1 MKYIKPLIRLSLLLT
16 FTCLIFTI
24 NSSEIL
30 AEQTTGI
37 IRGSVTDETGNPVSG
52 ASVQIIHIPSGSKS
66 STSSG
71 NSGAF
76 YSRGL
81 RLGGPFKVT
90 VTKSGQSSVR
100 SNIFT
105 RLGSES
111 NVSFSLGSSSV
122 EEIVVTA
129 KASDFSGLGVGP
141 GSTFDSEDISIL
153 PSIDRDIKDI
163 AKLDPFVTVDNNDQL
178 SFAGGMPRLIGFII
192 DGVSANDSYGLS
204 SNAYPTNRMPLSI
217 DVIDQV
223 SVKIANF
230 DAELGE
236 ASSGNIVLTT
246 KAGTNDFHGSF
257 TIESSQTSG
266 DEPFGEKADNAD
278 PDTELFSIAL
288 QGPIIKDKLFFSF
301 GYEKYEASD
310 PIQMQ
315 AFQSGLVTK
324 AEADAVIQA
333 AKDVIGYDAGS
344 YNKGLEE
351 EDEKTFLRIDANITD
366 TQALTLEYIHVDGF
380 TESAYWNRSY
390 AVPLSSDW
398 YKINK
403 EYETI
408 KFELNSDWSDNFST
422 RVMYSD
428 TDVMNPNTPVG
439 STSIGEV
446 GVGVASGGTVFFGP
460 DQYRHANEIQT
471 NRKQFEVAGYYDIG
485 DHAITL
491 GYKKMENDMFNM
503 FSRNSLG
510 EYDYNSLEDFIA
522 GNLRELDYRNADTNN
537 PRDAAG
543 RFNMDYTIIYLQDTW
558 NISSDLTARIGFRY
572 EEISQDTTPEYN
584 SFWYNWTGDD
594 FRPAPR
600 NDVNLDGEDIIMPR
614 FSLDWQ
620 AKDNVLVT
628 FGWGEF
634 SGNLPPVWFGGPY
647 IDTGLGLPGNK
658 LRAKSN
664 NLPTPGTPASYPG
677 EAALALVQNEI
688 GDTGGYTAMMD
699 KDFGIPSITKMSL
712 GVVADLDSGITIRA
726 NYIHMEEEDPVGAYI
741 GGCDPKGN
749 ALADNRPLYGG
760 CSYVG
765 YLTTFKNIQPQTSIF
780 GISMEK
786 SFDNGLNLYLGYAH
800 TDREM
805 AHMMTSSIIFS
816 SAVRMPLFDH
826 LNPVNSPSHYE
837 IEHSFDYALTW
848 KGNVFG
854 DLETSIGLNGFRQS
868 GNPFSY
874 TYRGDMSGYRTDGE
888 NIELLY
894 VPSIND
900 PNVIFSE
907 GFDLAAFEQFLTDS
921 GLSAYR
927 GFTVPRNSFNSPW
940 AGTFDLRVAQQ
951 LPSGGIP
958 GKAIFYFDIE
968 NVLNL
973 LNSDWGGFENYS
985 GSTSNSRGIVE
996 AEVDDQGRYVYK
1008 SFKVDGEPTQNIG
1021 KSVWQIK
1028 VGFKYQF

>member
-1 MKYIKPLIRLSLLLT
+1 MKYTKSFIKLSLLIAFT
-16 FTCLIFTI
+16 FITFSI
-24 NSSEIL
+24 NSSEVL

-37 IRGSVTDETGNPVSG
+37 IRGSVTDESGNPVSG
-52 ASVQIIHIPSGSKS
+52 ASVQITHIPSGSKS

-100 SNIFT
+100 NNIFT

-111 NVSFSLGSSSV
+111 SLSFSLGSNSV

-141 GSTFDSEDISIL
+141 GSTFNAEDISTL

-178 SFAGGMPRLIGFII
+178 SFGGGMPRLIGFII

-324 AEADAVIQA
+324 AEADEVIQA

-351 EDEKTFLRIDANITD
+351 EDEKTFLRIDANVTD
-366 TQALTLEYIHVDGF
+366 NQALTLEYIHVDGF
-380 TESAYWNRSY
+380 TESAYWNRSL
-390 AVPLSSDW
+390 ALPLSSDW

-422 RVMYSD
+422 RIMYSD

-558 NISSDLTARIGFRY
+558 NISSDLTARFGIRY

-584 SFWYNWTGDD
+584 SFWFNWTGDD

-620 AKDNVLVT
+620 AKDNILVT

-658 LRAKSN
+658 LRARSN

-677 EAALALVQNEI
+677 DAALALVQNEI

-712 GVVADLDSGITIRA
+712 GVVADLDSGVTIRA

-765 YLTTFKNIQPQTSIF
+765 YLTTFKNIQPETDIF

-786 SFDNGLNLYLGYAH
+786 TFDNGLNLYLGYAH
-800 TDREM
+800 TSREM

-900 PNVIFSE
+900 PNVIFSD

-940 AGTFDLRVAQQ
+940 AGTFDLRIAQQ

-973 LNSDWGGFENYS
+973 LNSDWGGFENYT

-1008 SFKVDGEPTQNIG
+1008 TFKVDGEPTQNIG